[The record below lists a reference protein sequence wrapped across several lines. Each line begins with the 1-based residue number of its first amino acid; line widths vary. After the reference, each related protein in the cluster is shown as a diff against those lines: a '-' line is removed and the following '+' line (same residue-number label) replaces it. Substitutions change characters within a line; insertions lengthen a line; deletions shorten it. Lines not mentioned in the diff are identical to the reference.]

1 MTTLFSTTPKKETKM
16 AKVVYNTEEERRA
29 ARCAT
34 YAKYNQA
41 HKAERAAH
49 NKAYV
54 QRLDV
59 KTKRREAYRRK
70 AAAPSQGVN
79 RNSNEDTTQSTLP
92 LRQSATL

>member
-1 MTTLFSTTPKKETKM
+1 M
-16 AKVVYNTEEERRA
+16 AKVVYSTEEERRA
-29 ARCAT
+29 ARRAT

-59 KTKRREAYRRK
+59 KAKRREAYRRK
-70 AAAPSQGVN
+70 AAAPLN
-79 RNSNEDTTQSTLP
+79 RNSNENTTQSTL
-92 LRQSATL
+92 QSATL

>member
-1 MTTLFSTTPKKETKM
+1 M

-59 KTKRREAYRRK
+59 KAKRREAYLRK
-70 AAAPSQGVN
+70 ASN
-79 RNSNEDTTQSTLP
+79 RDNTTQTQLNIVPRDAETIVVNS
-92 LRQSATL
+92 

>member
-1 MTTLFSTTPKKETKM
+1 M
-16 AKVVYNTEEERRA
+16 AKVVYSTEEERRA
-29 ARCAT
+29 ARRAT

-59 KTKRREAYRRK
+59 RAKRREAYRRK
-70 AAAPSQGVN
+70 AAAPSLGLN
-79 RNSNEDTTQSTLP
+79 TNSNENFPCDAHPMISTLL
-92 LRQSATL
+92 LRESATLPYD